1 MKQEIVMAPSNFISL
16 LKRSIAVLTLTSAM
30 VMPAFA
36 TDELPFAIT
45 VDGKTVDEN
54 AKKNT
59 VVDPTQNTDVQLNNV
74 DIQVKFDGLG
84 VKPVLNVSTFPPKVN
99 YQPGENIRFLAS
111 FNYAA
116 WIVRGEVRVYDHKNR
131 NTDQPYQIIPVS
143 RHGAAE
149 WQLANNAPAEMDY
162 VLRVYD
168 EQGRYDETKPLPL
181 KRSETQLGANNV
193 SDKAVAPGYGE
204 DRTASRNIPVYGGAV
219 TVYGKNVPE
228 GHLVTVAGEP
238 VPIDSDNKFVVQRI
252 FPAGKHSIDVSVL
265 KDGLGLELSRD
276 VEIPEDEWFYVAMA
290 DLTVGHNTGGII
302 EHAGSDQFDGIW
314 TKGRAAFYLKGKIKG
329 EYILTASADTGE
341 QSNLADLIQG
351 LDGKS
356 PQEVLRHIDP
366 NTYYPVYGDDS
377 TAVDDAPTR
386 GKFYVRLERGPSSV
400 MWGNFKSNISGT
412 HFVRSERTLY
422 GASAVYRSDEVTSN
436 GDAQTSVDAYA
447 ALPGTVPQNDVFRGT
462 GGSSYFLKHQ
472 LITVG
477 SESISVEQRNSTTG
491 FVSQRLTLT
500 YKTDY
505 DIDYTNGVL
514 ILRSPL
520 PANGAN
526 GDNYLVAH
534 YEYEPVAR
542 NVDGYV
548 TGGRAQTWLGDN
560 VRVAVSGMQE
570 KTAGADQLIYGADVR
585 VQSSKDT
592 YIEAEVARSQGPG
605 IGSTYSVDG
614 GLSSQANATAGIKGV
629 PANAWRVEVGGS
641 VDEMTGGNMKGR
653 VGARYEHYDAG
664 FSSIDAQAP
673 QAKNVWGLD
682 ADIKL
687 NETDSLKA
695 KYSEQNIYGGQR
707 DRQGDVAVDIALNEE
722 VSVQPY
728 ARYTEATGVVTPG
741 TKQGIR
747 GDVGTKVTYTW
758 DEDTQSYVFVQGTV
772 THTGNML
779 IDNRAGMGAKRKIS
793 DRITATGEISEGTQG
808 LDATASLTYAPT
820 VDDKY
825 SLGYRLDAFRKTS
838 SGYPYTL
845 TGSDL
850 GTIVLGSRHK
860 FNEQWSAFGEDNFDI
875 FGDRRSITQ
884 TYGVNYSPTADW
896 ALEAAAEIGHVYD
909 NTHIATSPFTKN
921 PDIDR
926 KAFSAGATYRTEN
939 GWDVH
944 GKGEVR
950 FDDDGTNELTS
961 FLFQAAFGAKI
972 SKDWRALGKFD
983 SVIADSTDSTRDG
996 TYLNASL
1003 GFAYRGT
1010 DSDRLNVLA
1019 KYNYVLDEPG
1029 ANQVAYDGKLT
1040 TPWQQSHILSVD
1052 ATYDLT
1058 PKLSVG
1064 AKYGMRIGQVL
1075 DRTPVSS
1082 WTDSQVHLGILRADL
1097 HIVNEW
1103 DAMLEARMLWSP
1115 TSQSSDFGLVAA
1127 IYKQMG
1133 DNFKLGIGYN
1143 FGEFSDDLAI
1153 VTHDNHGVFVN
1164 LIGKF

>member
-1 MKQEIVMAPSNFISL
+1 MKQEIFSASSTVISVV
-16 LKRSIAVLTLTSAM
+16 KRSIAVLTLTSAL

-36 TDELPFAIT
+36 TDELPFAIS

-59 VVDPTQNTDVQLNNV
+59 VVDATQDADVQLNNV

-84 VKPVLNVSTFPPKVN
+84 VKPALNVSTFPPKVN
-99 YQPGENIRFLAS
+99 YQAGENIRFLAS

-116 WIVRGEVRVYDHKNR
+116 WIVRGEVRVYDHKNK
-131 NTDQPYQIIPVS
+131 NADQPYQIIPVS
-143 RHGAAE
+143 KRGAAE
-149 WQLANNAPAEMDY
+149 WQLPNDTPAEMDY

-181 KRSETQLGANNV
+181 KRSETQLGINNV
-193 SDKAVAPGYGE
+193 ADKAVAPGYGE

-228 GHLVTVAGEP
+228 GHAVIVAGET

-252 FPAGKHSIDVSVL
+252 FPSGTHTIDVSVL
-265 KDGLGLELSRD
+265 KDGLGLELTRD
-276 VEIPEDEWFYVAMA
+276 VEIPENEWFYVALA
-290 DLTVGHNTGGII
+290 DFTLGHNTGGIV
-302 EHAGSDQFDGIW
+302 EHAGSDQFDGTW

-341 QSNLADLIQG
+341 GGLTNMIQG

-356 PQEVLRHIDP
+356 PQEVLRRIDP

-377 TAVDDAPTR
+377 SAVDDAPTR

-400 MWGNFKSNISGT
+400 MWGNFRSNISGT
-412 HFVRSERTLY
+412 HFIRSERTLY
-422 GASAVYRSDEVTSN
+422 GASAVYRSDEVTVN
-436 GDAQTSVDAYA
+436 GDAQKSVDIYA

-477 SESISVEQRNSTTG
+477 SEKISAEQRNPTTG
-491 FVSQRLTLT
+491 FVTQRLTLT

-505 DIDYTNGVL
+505 DIDYTNGVV
-514 ILRSPL
+514 ILRNPL

-592 YIEAEVARSQGPG
+592 YVEAEVARSTGPG

-614 GLSSQANATAGIKGV
+614 GLSSQNNKTAGVKGLA
-629 PANAWRVEVGGS
+629 ANAWRVEVGGS
-641 VDEMTGGNMKGR
+641 VDEITDGNMKGR
-653 VGARYEHYDAG
+653 IGARYEHYDAG
-664 FSSIDAQAP
+664 FSSLDVQAP

-682 ADIKL
+682 ADVKL
-687 NETDSLKA
+687 SDSDTLKA

-707 DRQGDVAVDIALNEE
+707 DRQGDVAVDFKINDE

-728 ARYTEATGVVTPG
+728 ARYTEAAGVVTPG
-741 TKQGIR
+741 TRQGIR
-747 GDVGTKVTYTW
+747 GDAGSKLTYTW
-758 DEDTQSYVFVQGTV
+758 DEDTQAYVFAQGTV
-772 THTGNML
+772 AHTGNML
-779 IDNRAGMGAKRKIS
+779 VDNRAGIGAKRKIT
-793 DRITATGEISEGTQG
+793 DRITASGEISEGTQG
-808 LDATASLTYAPT
+808 LDATASLTYAPS

-845 TGSDL
+845 TGPDL
-850 GTIVLGSRHK
+850 GTVVLGSRHK

-875 FGDRRSITQ
+875 FGDRRSVTQ
-884 TYGVNYSPTADW
+884 TYGVNYTPSENW
-896 ALEAAAEIGHVYD
+896 ALEAATEIGHVYD
-909 NTHIATSPFTKN
+909 NTHLATSPFAKN

-926 KAFSAGATYRTEN
+926 KAFSTGATYRDES
-939 GWDVH
+939 GWDAH
-944 GKGEVR
+944 AKGELR

-972 SKDWRALGKFD
+972 SKDWRALGKLD
-983 SVIADSTDSTRDG
+983 SVFADSTDSTRDG
-996 TYLNASL
+996 AYMNASL
-1003 GFAYRGT
+1003 GFAYRGS

-1019 KYNYVLDEPG
+1019 KYNFVLDEPG
-1029 ANQVAYDGKLT
+1029 TNQVAYDGTLT
-1040 TPWQQSHILSVD
+1040 SPWQQSHILSVD

-1058 PKLSVG
+1058 PKFSVG

-1075 DRTPVSS
+1075 DRSPGSS

-1115 TSQSSDFGLVAA
+1115 TSQSSDFALVAA

-1133 DNFKLGIGYN
+1133 ENFKLGVGYN
-1143 FGEFSDDLAI
+1143 FGEFSDDLADI
-1153 VTHDNHGVFVN
+1153 THDNHGVFVN